1 MRTAIRQVMDVF
13 AELDRKMVARRLR
26 DGRLAKAA
34 AGRKAVGDYPF
45 GYLAM
50 RKGRERDAR
59 PTEEEQRPWL
69 ASSSCVVR
77 ANPRRTV
84 ADAPRATSWSAAASR
99 SVSEPARRSRTA
111 SEGDVVGAQGNYID
125 QICHFAR

>member
-1 MRTAIRQVMDVF
+1 MDVF

-45 GYLAM
+45 GYVAM

-59 PTEEEQRPWL
+59 PTES
-69 ASSSCVVR
+69 ASGTGR
-77 ANPRRTV
+77 GWG
-84 ADAPRATSWSAAASR
+84 DMLSAAGNLPASPR
-99 SVSEPARRSRTA
+99 HRIQQLFRNLPGEHVE
-111 SEGDVVGAQGNYID
+111 
-125 QICHFAR
+125 